1 MFRIY
6 FDILRFISL
15 LLILVPLQ
23 FAIRLITN
31 VYYLICIKYTF
42 KLKLLTFEKFFI
54 IFLNETDR
62 IFYAAKSRLPR
73 LDSLFVL

>member
-6 FDILRFISL
+6 FDILRFIFL
-15 LLILVPLQ
+15 LLILVLLH

-42 KLKLLTFEKFFI
+42 KSKLLIFEKFVN